1 MSNRGM
7 LMRVVVGTL
16 SALLATIAW
25 GDTITMR
32 DGTTHTGTLV
42 SATSQ
47 AVNFRENGDIRRYLI
62 SEIQSIEFDSAGNAS
77 YSQSGATNYPQESGT
92 RQRAPVNNQSA
103 PNNNEPEPALSQRG
117 SAPPPASNAEATLP
131 TGSVITIITNQDI
144 DSKAASPGQVF
155 PADVA
160 ENIVDESGQ
169 TVIPKG
175 SEAELVIRELG
186 NKGTVS
192 GTSDLVL
199 DLQSIRVGGRQYMVS
214 TEDIEQKG
222 REGLGKNKRTATMVG
237 GGAVLGTVIGAIAGG
252 GKGAAIGAAA
262 GAAAGAGTQVL
273 TRGKAVKVPA
283 ESRLQF
289 KLDQPLHLE
298 AAY

>member
-1 MSNRGM
+1 M
-7 LMRVVVGTL
+7 LMRVVVGML
-16 SALLATIAW
+16 SALLATMAW
-25 GDTITMR
+25 ADTITMR

-47 AVNFRENGDIRRYLI
+47 AINFRENGDIRRYLI
-62 SEIQSIEFDSAGNAS
+62 SEIQAIEFDSAGNAS
-77 YSQSGATNYPQESGT
+77 SPQSGATSYPQDSGA
-92 RQRAPVNNQSA
+92 RQSTPARDA
-103 PNNNEPEPALSQRG
+103 EPEPALSQRG
-117 SAPPPASNAEATLP
+117 SAPMSNAETTLP
-131 TGSVITIITNQDI
+131 AGSEITIITNQDI

-160 ENIVDESGQ
+160 EDIVDETGQ
-169 TVIPKG
+169 MVIPKG
-175 SEAELVIRELG
+175 SQAELVIREFG
-186 NKGTVS
+186 NKGTVT

-199 DLQSIRVGGRQYMVS
+199 DLQSIRVGGRRYMVS
-214 TEDIEQKG
+214 TEDIEQRG

-273 TRGKAVKVPA
+273 TRGKAVKVRA
-283 ESRLQF
+283 ESRLKF
-289 KLDQPLHLE
+289 KLDEPLHLQ

>member
-1 MSNRGM
+1 MFKRG
-7 LMRVVVGTL
+7 LLTRAVVAIV
-16 SALLATIAW
+16 SALLVTIAW

-47 AVNFRENGDIRRYLI
+47 AVNFRENGDIRRFLI
-62 SEIQSIEFDSAGNAS
+62 SEIQSIEFDNAGNAS
-77 YSQSGATNYPQESGT
+77 YPQSGTTSYPQESGT
-92 RQRAPVNNQSA
+92 RQSA
-103 PNNNEPEPALSQRG
+103 PIYDDREPTLSQRG
-117 SAPPPASNAEATLP
+117 GAPPMSGADTTLP

-199 DLQSIRVGGRQYMVS
+199 DLQSIRVGGRRYMVS
-214 TEDIEQKG
+214 TEDIEQRG

-273 TRGKAVKVPA
+273 TRGKTVKVPA

-289 KLDQPLHLE
+289 KLDEPLHLQ
-298 AAY
+298 AY

>member
-1 MSNRGM
+1 MFKRG
-7 LMRVVVGTL
+7 LLTRAVVAIV
-16 SALLATIAW
+16 SALLVTIAW

-47 AVNFRENGDIRRYLI
+47 AVNFRENGDIRRFLI
-62 SEIQSIEFDSAGNAS
+62 SEIQSIEFDNAGNAS
-77 YSQSGATNYPQESGT
+77 YPQSGTTSYPQESGT
-92 RQRAPVNNQSA
+92 RQSAPMNNQGA
-103 PNNNEPEPALSQRG
+103 PIYDDREPTLSQRG
-117 SAPPPASNAEATLP
+117 GAPPTSGADTTLP

-155 PADVA
+155 PADVG

-199 DLQSIRVGGRQYMVS
+199 DLQSIRVGGRRYMVS
-214 TEDIEQKG
+214 TEDIEQRG

-273 TRGKAVKVPA
+273 TRGKTVKVPA

-289 KLDQPLHLE
+289 KLDEPLHLQ
-298 AAY
+298 AY

>member
-1 MSNRGM
+1 MFNRVS

-16 SALLATIAW
+16 SALLATMAW

-47 AVNFRENGDIRRYLI
+47 AINFRENGDIRRYLV
-62 SEIQSIEFDSAGNAS
+62 SEIQSIEFDSAGTSSSA
-77 YSQSGATNYPQESGT
+77 QSGSTIYPQDSGT
-92 RQRAPVNNQSA
+92 RQSAPVNNQGA
-103 PNNNEPEPALSQRG
+103 PTSNESDPVLSQRG
-117 SAPPPASNAEATLP
+117 SAPPVYGAEATLP
-131 TGSVITIITNQDI
+131 MGSVITIITNQDI

-199 DLQSIRVGGRQYMVS
+199 DLQSVRVAGRRYMVS
-214 TEDIEQKG
+214 TEDIEQRG

-273 TRGKAVKVPA
+273 TRGKTVKVPA

>member
-1 MSNRGM
+1 MFTRGM
-7 LMRVVVGTL
+7 LMRLLVGTL
-16 SALLATIAW
+16 SALMATMAW

-47 AVNFRENGDIRRYLI
+47 AVNFRESGDIRRYLI
-62 SEIQSIEFDSAGNAS
+62 SEIQAIEFDSAGAAS
-77 YSQSGATNYPQESGT
+77 SPQSGAANYPQDSGA
-92 RQRAPVNNQSA
+92 RQNPPVQNSA
-103 PNNNEPEPALSQRG
+103 PEPELSQRG
-117 SAPPPASNAEATLP
+117 SAPPMNNAEATLP
-131 TGSVITIITNQDI
+131 AGAVITIITNQDI
-144 DSKAASPGQVF
+144 DSKTASPGQVF

-169 TVIPKG
+169 VVIPKG

-199 DLQSIRVGGRQYMVS
+199 DLQSVRVGGRNYMVS
-214 TEDIEQKG
+214 TEDIEQRG

-273 TRGKAVKVPA
+273 TRGKTVKVPA

-289 KLDQPLHLE
+289 KLDEALHLQ